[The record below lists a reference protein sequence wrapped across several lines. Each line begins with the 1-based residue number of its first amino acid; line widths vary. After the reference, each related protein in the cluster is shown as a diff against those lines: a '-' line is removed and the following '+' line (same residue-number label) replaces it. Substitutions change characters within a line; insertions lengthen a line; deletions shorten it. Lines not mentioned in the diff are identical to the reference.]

1 MNMQQT
7 FLLGITT
14 LLLLFLPSCS
24 NILEDSGSPSSI
36 AETGKLSLALEADAS
51 VSVTTKATSTT
62 SVTISDEVK
71 KNLVITGTKG
81 GSSITLGKSSDF
93 ANEVTKAVPAGTY
106 TELSATYDKM
116 TGDLQFDSPTLAG
129 KTTESVTVTPN
140 AAAASASITAT
151 LTNSI
156 ITINT
161 EEFAKLQKMAT
172 ITKLYVYTGTADDPT
187 EENPEYTLLS
197 TANTLETGK
206 TLFVKP
212 GLSNV
217 FIRIEGKLI
226 ADETKIFSTSSQIRE
241 SEETSITAATKN
253 YSVQYSLANTQG
265 TLTLT
270 INVNGTVEIV
280 EIPVEV
286 NPYE

>member
-1 MNMQQT
+1 MKGN
-7 FLLGITT
+7 FLLGLITAFA
-14 LLLLFLPSCS
+14 LFSSCS
-24 NILEDSGSPSSI
+24 NILEDSGNSL
-36 AETGKLSLALEADAS
+36 ATAKTGKLGLALEADAS
-51 VSVTTKATSTT
+51 VCVTTKATSTT
-62 SVTISDEVK
+62 FVTISDEVK
-71 KNLVITGTKG
+71 NNLVITGTKD
-81 GSSITLGKSSDF
+81 GSPITLGKSSDF

-226 ADETKIFSTSSQIRE
+226 ADETKIFSISSQIRE

-270 INVNGTVEIV
+270 ININGTVEIV

>member
-1 MNMQQT
+1 MKNNVLLNLLVLASC
-7 FLLGITT
+7 FLL
-14 LLLLFLPSCS
+14 SCS
-24 NILEDSGSPSSI
+24 NILEDSGSPSAI

-51 VSVTTKATSTT
+51 ISVTTKATSTT

-81 GSSITLGKSSDF
+81 GSSITLGKSSDS

>member
-1 MNMQQT
+1 MKGN
-7 FLLGITT
+7 FLLGLITAFA
-14 LLLLFLPSCS
+14 LFSSCS
-24 NILEDSGSPSSI
+24 NILEDSGNSL
-36 AETGKLSLALEADAS
+36 ATAKTGKLGLALEADAS
-51 VSVTTKATSTT
+51 VCVTTKATSTT
-62 SVTISDEVK
+62 FVTISDEVK
-71 KNLVITGTKG
+71 NNLVITGTKD
-81 GSSITLGKSSDF
+81 GSPITLGKSSDF
-93 ANEVTKAVPAGTY
+93 ANGATKAVPAGTY

-226 ADETKIFSTSSQIRE
+226 ADETKIFSISSQIRE
-241 SEETSITAATKN
+241 SEETSITARTTA
-253 YSVQYSLANTQG
+253 YNTVLR
-265 TLTLT
+265 TRKAH
-270 INVNGTVEIV
+270 
-280 EIPVEV
+280 
-286 NPYE
+286 

>member
-1 MNMQQT
+1 MTKLKQ
-7 FLLGITT
+7 
-14 LLLLFLPSCS
+14 
-24 NILEDSGSPSSI
+24 SG
-36 AETGKLSLALEADAS
+36 DHR
-51 VSVTTKATSTT
+51 
-62 SVTISDEVK
+62 
-71 KNLVITGTKG
+71 NKG
-81 GSSITLGKSSDF
+81 GSPITLGKSSDF
-93 ANEVTKAVPAGTY
+93 ADGATKAVPAGTY
-106 TELSATYDKM
+106 TELSATYSQM
-116 TGDLQFDSPTLAG
+116 TGDLQFDSPMLAG
-129 KTTESVTVTPN
+129 KTTETVTVTPN
-140 AAAASASITAT
+140 AAAAKASITAT

-156 ITINT
+156 ITIDPGT
-161 EEFAKLQKMAT
+161 FAELQKMAT
-172 ITKLYVYTGTADDPT
+172 ITKLYVYTGTAADPT
-187 EENPEYTLLS
+187 KENPEYSLLS
-197 TANTLETGK
+197 SANTLEAGK

-226 ADETKIFSTSSQIRE
+226 ADATKTFATSSQIRE
-241 SEETSITAATKN
+241 SEATSTTAATKN

>member
-1 MNMQQT
+1 
-7 FLLGITT
+7 
-14 LLLLFLPSCS
+14 
-24 NILEDSGSPSSI
+24 
-36 AETGKLSLALEADAS
+36 
-51 VSVTTKATSTT
+51 
-62 SVTISDEVK
+62 
-71 KNLVITGTKG
+71 
-81 GSSITLGKSSDF
+81 
-93 ANEVTKAVPAGTY
+93 
-106 TELSATYDKM
+106 
-116 TGDLQFDSPTLAG
+116 
-129 KTTESVTVTPN
+129 
-140 AAAASASITAT
+140 
-151 LTNSI
+151 
-156 ITINT
+156 
-161 EEFAKLQKMAT
+161 MAT

-241 SEETSITAATKN
+241 SEETFTTAATKN

-265 TLTLT
+265 SLTLT
-270 INVNGTVEIV
+270 IDVNGTVEIV

>member
-1 MNMQQT
+1 MKNNVLLNLLVLASC
-7 FLLGITT
+7 FLL
-14 LLLLFLPSCS
+14 SCS
-24 NILEDSGSPSSI
+24 NILEDSGSPSAI

-51 VSVTTKATSTT
+51 ISVTTKATSTT

-140 AAAASASITAT
+140 VAAASASITAT

-226 ADETKIFSTSSQIRE
+226 ADETKIFSISSQIRE

>member
-1 MNMQQT
+1 MKQT
-7 FLLGITT
+7 FLLGLTAFA
-14 LLLLFLPSCS
+14 LGFLPSCS
-24 NILEDSGSPSSI
+24 NILEDSGSPSAI

-51 VSVTTKATSTT
+51 VNVTTKATST
-62 SVTISDEVK
+62 VTISDEVK
-71 KNLVITGTKG
+71 NNLVITGTKE

-93 ANEVTKAVPAGTY
+93 ANGVTRAVPAGTY
-106 TELSATYDKM
+106 TELSATYD
-116 TGDLQFDSPTLAG
+116 SPMLAG
-129 KTTESVTVTPN
+129 KTTETVTVTPN
-140 AAAASASITAT
+140 AAAAKASITAT

-156 ITINT
+156 ITIDQGT
-161 EEFAKLQKMAT
+161 FAELQKMAT
-172 ITKLYVYTGTADDPT
+172 ITELYVYTGSESSLPSG
-187 EENPEYTLLS
+187 ESQRYSLLS
-197 TANTLETGK
+197 TENTLEAGK

-217 FIRIEGKLI
+217 FIHIAGKLI
-226 ADETKIFSTSSQIRE
+226 ADESKTFDTSSQIRE
-241 SEETSITAATKN
+241 SETTSTTAATKN

>member
-1 MNMQQT
+1 MKQA
-7 FLLGITT
+7 FSLGLTAF
-14 LLLLFLPSCS
+14 LLLFISSCS
-24 NILEDSGSPSSI
+24 NILENSGNPSAI

-51 VSVTTKATSTT
+51 VNVTTKATSN
-62 SVTISDEVK
+62 VTISDQVK
-71 KNLVITGTKG
+71 NNLVITGTKG
-81 GSSITLGKSSDF
+81 GSPIILGKSSDF
-93 ANEVTKAVPAGTY
+93 ADGATKAVPAGTY
-106 TELSATYDKM
+106 TKITATYDGMNGK
-116 TGDLQFDSPTLAG
+116 DLAFDSPMLAG
-129 KTTESVTVTPN
+129 ETTQGVTVTPN
-140 AAAASASITAT
+140 AAAAEASITAT
-151 LTNSI
+151 LTNSV
-156 ITINT
+156 ITIDPETFT
-161 EEFAKLQKMAT
+161 ELQKMAT
-172 ITKLYVYTGTADDPT
+172 ITELYVYTGSESSLPT
-187 EENPEYTLLS
+187 DESLKYSLLS
-197 TANTLETGK
+197 SANTLEAGK

-217 FIRIEGKLI
+217 FIHIGGKLI
-226 ADETKIFSTSSQIRE
+226 ADETKIFSISSQIRE

>member
-1 MNMQQT
+1 MKGN
-7 FLLGITT
+7 FLLGLITAFA
-14 LLLLFLPSCS
+14 LFSSCS
-24 NILEDSGSPSSI
+24 NILEDSGNSL
-36 AETGKLSLALEADAS
+36 ATAKTGKLGLALEADAS
-51 VSVTTKATSTT
+51 VCVTTKATSTT

-71 KNLVITGTKG
+71 NNLVITGTKD
-81 GSSITLGKSSDF
+81 GSPITLGKSSDF
-93 ANEVTKAVPAGTY
+93 TNGATKAVPAGTY
-106 TELSATYDKM
+106 TELSATYDQM
-116 TGDLQFDSPTLAG
+116 SGDLQFDSPTLAG
-129 KTTESVTVTPN
+129 KTTESVTITPN

-226 ADETKIFSTSSQIRE
+226 ADETKIFSISSQIRE

>member
-1 MNMQQT
+1 MNVK
-7 FLLGITT
+7 FSLGLIAFA
-14 LLLLFLPSCS
+14 LVFLPSCS
-24 NILEDSGSPSSI
+24 NILEDSGSPSAI

-51 VSVTTKATSTT
+51 VSVTTKAAST
-62 SVTISDEVK
+62 VTISDEVK
-71 KNLVITGTKG
+71 NNLVITGTKG
-81 GSSITLGKSSDF
+81 GSSIPLGKSSDF
-93 ANEVTKAVPAGTY
+93 ANGTTKAVPAGTY
-106 TELSATYDKM
+106 TEITATYDGMSGK
-116 TGDLQFDSPTLAG
+116 DLAFDSPMLAG
-129 KTTESVTVTPN
+129 ETTETVTVTPN
-140 AAAASASITAT
+140 AAAAKASITTT

-156 ITINT
+156 ITIDPGT
-161 EEFAKLQKMAT
+161 FAELQKMAT
-172 ITKLYVYTGTADDPT
+172 ITKLYVYTGTAADPT
-187 EENPEYTLLS
+187 KENPEYSLLS
-197 TANTLETGK
+197 SANTLEAGK

-226 ADETKIFSTSSQIRE
+226 ADATKTFATSSQIRE
-241 SEETSITAATKN
+241 SEATSTTAATKN

>member
-1 MNMQQT
+1 MKGN
-7 FLLGITT
+7 FLLGLITAFA
-14 LLLLFLPSCS
+14 LFSSCS
-24 NILEDSGSPSSI
+24 NILEDSGNSL
-36 AETGKLSLALEADAS
+36 ATAKTGKLGLALEADAF
-51 VSVTTKATSTT
+51 VSVTTKATSST
-62 SVTISDEVK
+62 SVAISNDVK
-71 KNLVITGTKG
+71 NNLVITGTKG

-93 ANEVTKAVPAGTY
+93 ADGATKAVPAGTY
-106 TELSATYDKM
+106 TELSATYDQM
-116 TGDLQFDSPTLAG
+116 IGDLQFDSPMLAG
-129 KTTESVTVTPN
+129 KTTEIVTVTPN
-140 AAAASASITAT
+140 AAAAKASITAT

-156 ITINT
+156 ITIDPGT
-161 EEFAKLQKMAT
+161 FAELQKMAT
-172 ITKLYVYTGTADDPT
+172 ITELYVYTGSESSLPT
-187 EENPEYTLLS
+187 DESLRYSLLS
-197 TANTLETGK
+197 SENTLEAGK

-217 FIRIEGKLI
+217 FIHIGGKLI
-226 ADETKIFSTSSQIRE
+226 ADESKTFTTSSQIRE
-241 SEETSITAATKN
+241 SETNSTTAAAKN

>member
-1 MNMQQT
+1 MKGN
-7 FLLGITT
+7 FLLGLITAFA
-14 LLLLFLPSCS
+14 LFSSCS
-24 NILEDSGSPSSI
+24 NILEDSGNSL
-36 AETGKLSLALEADAS
+36 ATAKTGKLGLALEADAS
-51 VSVTTKATSTT
+51 VCVTTKATSTT
-62 SVTISDEVK
+62 FVTISDEVK
-71 KNLVITGTKG
+71 NNLVITGTKD
-81 GSSITLGKSSDF
+81 GSPITLGKSSDF
-93 ANEVTKAVPAGTY
+93 ANGATKAVPAGTY

-226 ADETKIFSTSSQIRE
+226 ADETKIFSISSQIRE

-270 INVNGTVEIV
+270 ININGTVEIV

>member
-1 MNMQQT
+1 MKGN
-7 FLLGITT
+7 FLLGLITAFA
-14 LLLLFLPSCS
+14 LFSSCS
-24 NILEDSGSPSSI
+24 NILEDSGNSL
-36 AETGKLSLALEADAS
+36 ATAKTGKLGLALEADAS
-51 VSVTTKATSTT
+51 VCVTTKATSTT
-62 SVTISDEVK
+62 FVTISDEVK
-71 KNLVITGTKG
+71 NNLVITGTKD
-81 GSSITLGKSSDF
+81 GSPITLGKSSDF
-93 ANEVTKAVPAGTY
+93 TNGATKAVPAGTY

-226 ADETKIFSTSSQIRE
+226 ADETKIFSISSQIRE

-270 INVNGTVEIV
+270 ININGTVEIV

>member
-1 MNMQQT
+1 MKQT
-7 FLLGITT
+7 FLLGLTAFA
-14 LLLLFLPSCS
+14 LGFLPSCS
-24 NILEDSGSPSSI
+24 NILEDSGSPSAI

-51 VSVTTKATSTT
+51 VNVTTKATST
-62 SVTISDEVK
+62 VTISDEVK
-71 KNLVITGTKG
+71 NNLVITGTKE

-93 ANEVTKAVPAGTY
+93 AHGVTRAVPAGTY
-106 TELSATYDKM
+106 TELSATYSQM
-116 TGDLQFDSPTLAG
+116 TGDLQFDSPMLAG
-129 KTTESVTVTPN
+129 KTTETVTVTPN
-140 AAAASASITAT
+140 AAAAKASITAT

-156 ITINT
+156 ITIDQGT
-161 EEFAKLQKMAT
+161 FAELQKMAT
-172 ITKLYVYTGTADDPT
+172 ITELYVYTGSESSLPSG
-187 EENPEYTLLS
+187 ESQRYSLLS
-197 TANTLETGK
+197 TENTLEAGK

-217 FIRIEGKLI
+217 FIHIAGKLI
-226 ADETKIFSTSSQIRE
+226 ADESKTFDTSSQIRE
-241 SEETSITAATKN
+241 SETTSTTAATKN

>member
-1 MNMQQT
+1 MKNNVLLNLLVLASC
-7 FLLGITT
+7 FLL
-14 LLLLFLPSCS
+14 SCS
-24 NILEDSGSPSSI
+24 NILEDSGSPSAI

-51 VSVTTKATSTT
+51 ISVTTKATSTT

-226 ADETKIFSTSSQIRE
+226 ADETKIFSISSQIRE

>member
-1 MNMQQT
+1 MKGN
-7 FLLGITT
+7 FLLGLITAFA
-14 LLLLFLPSCS
+14 LFSSCS
-24 NILEDSGSPSSI
+24 NILEDSGNPSAI

-51 VSVTTKATSTT
+51 VNVTTKATSN
-62 SVTISDEVK
+62 VTISDHVK
-71 KNLVITGTKG
+71 NNLVITGTKG

-93 ANEVTKAVPAGTY
+93 ADGATKPVPAGTY
-106 TELSATYDKM
+106 TKIAATYDGM
-116 TGDLQFDSPTLAG
+116 GENALAFDSPMLAG
-129 KTTESVTVTPN
+129 ETTESVTVTPN
-140 AAAASASITAT
+140 AAAAKASITAM

-172 ITKLYVYTGTADDPT
+172 ITKLYVYTGTAADPT
-187 EENPEYTLLS
+187 KENPEYSLLS
-197 TANTLETGK
+197 AVNTLETGK

-217 FIRIEGKLI
+217 YIRIEGKLI
-226 ADETKIFSTSSQIRE
+226 ADETKTFATSSPIKE
-241 SEETSITAATKN
+241 KDGTTTTAKKN
-253 YSVQYSLANTQG
+253 YNVKYSLSNTQG
-265 TLTLT
+265 TLTLS

>member
-226 ADETKIFSTSSQIRE
+226 ADETKIFSL
-241 SEETSITAATKN
+241 
-253 YSVQYSLANTQG
+253 SL
-265 TLTLT
+265 
-270 INVNGTVEIV
+270 IHI
-280 EIPVEV
+280 
-286 NPYE
+286 

>member
-14 LLLLFLPSCS
+14 LLLLFLTSCS
-24 NILEDSGSPSSI
+24 NILEDSGSPSAI
-36 AETGKLSLALEADAS
+36 TKTGKLGLALEADAS
-51 VSVTTKATSTT
+51 VCVTTKATSTT

-71 KNLVITGTKG
+71 NNLVITGTKD
-81 GSSITLGKSSDF
+81 GSPITLGKSSDF
-93 ANEVTKAVPAGTY
+93 TNGATKAVPAGTY
-106 TELSATYDKM
+106 TELSATYDQM
-116 TGDLQFDSPTLAG
+116 SGDLQFDSPTLAG
-129 KTTESVTVTPN
+129 KTTESVTITPN
-140 AAAASASITAT
+140 AAAASASITVV

-226 ADETKIFSTSSQIRE
+226 ADETKIFSISSQIRE